1 MRRAVLTLAL
11 ALPLLTGIAQAQ
23 QQAPQSPETQQ
34 AVPQSA
40 QPAQQQSQENGAGP
54 PAGAPDVQNATP
66 ESQSAGQNQQRQ
78 VPQTTD
84 TSAPTGTPAAPQPT
98 VAPTPVAPVTA
109 PPPEGQRGQPSA
121 EEQELEAA
129 LKGERIQ
136 GRISI
141 PNQTASNLVQPAGR
155 DWRVFHNRTLPWV
168 AGVAVVATVVLL
180 ALFFLIRGRVRVREG
195 FSGRTMLRFN
205 FFERA
210 VHWMT
215 ASCFIVLALS
225 GLNLTFGRYLIRP
238 VIGPEAFTTVSHWG
252 KMAHNFLAFP
262 FTLGI
267 LLLFIMWVGGNL
279 PTRGDLTWLAQG
291 GGIIGHA
298 NPKADRFNAGQ
309 KGIFWI
315 TVLGGAAVAAS
326 GYLLVFPFTVL
337 DVNGQQWA
345 HMTHGI
351 VSAIMIAAI
360 LAHIYIGTLGM
371 EGAFSAMGSGQ
382 VDYNWAREHHELWVE
397 QELAKAHETARPG
410 STNEPT
416 PRPAGAD

>member
-1 MRRAVLTLAL
+1 MRRAALTLAL
-11 ALPLLTGIAQAQ
+11 ALPLLAGVAQAQQ

-54 PAGAPDVQNATP
+54 PAGAPEVQNATP

-84 TSAPTGTPAAPQPT
+84 SSAPTGTPAAPQPEA
-98 VAPTPVAPVTA
+98 APTPVAPVTA
-109 PPPEGQRGQPSA
+109 PPPEGARGPTA
-121 EEQELEAA
+121 EERELEAA
-129 LKGERIQ
+129 LKGERIE

-141 PNQTASNLVQPAGR
+141 PNQSAGVLVQPEGR

-168 AGVAVVATVVLL
+168 AGVAVVGTVVLL
-180 ALFFLIRGRVRVREG
+180 ALFFLIRGRVRVRGG
-195 FSGRTMLRFN
+195 FSGRTMLRFT

-210 VHWMT
+210 AHWMT

-225 GLNLTFGRYLIRP
+225 GLNLTFGRAVIRP
-238 VIGPEAFTTVSHWG
+238 VIGPEAFTTLSHWG

-279 PTRGDLTWLAQG
+279 PTRGDITWLAQG
-291 GGIIGHA
+291 GGMVGSHH
-298 NPKADRFNAGQ
+298 PKADRFNAGQ

-326 GYLLVFPFTVL
+326 GYLLVFPFTLL

-351 VSAIMIAAI
+351 ISAVMMAAI

-397 QELAKAHETARPG
+397 QELAKAHDTVRPG
-410 STNEPT
+410 SGGPA

>member
-1 MRRAVLTLAL
+1 MRRAALTLAL
-11 ALPLLTGIAQAQ
+11 ALPLLAGVAQAQQ

-54 PAGAPDVQNATP
+54 PAGAPEVQNATP

-84 TSAPTGTPAAPQPT
+84 TSAPTGTPTAPQPEA
-98 VAPTPVAPVTA
+98 APTPVAPVTA
-109 PPPEGQRGQPSA
+109 PPPEGARGPTA
-121 EEQELEAA
+121 EERELEAA
-129 LKGERIQ
+129 LKGERIE

-141 PNQTASNLVQPAGR
+141 PNQSAGVLVQPEGR

-168 AGVAVVATVVLL
+168 AGVAVVGTVVLL
-180 ALFFLIRGRVRVREG
+180 ALFFLIRGRVRVRGG
-195 FSGRTMLRFN
+195 FSGRTMLRFT

-210 VHWMT
+210 AHWMT

-225 GLNLTFGRYLIRP
+225 GLNLTFGRAVIRP
-238 VIGPEAFTTVSHWG
+238 VIGPEAFTTLSHWG

-279 PTRGDLTWLAQG
+279 PTRGDITWLAQG
-291 GGIIGHA
+291 GGMVGNHH
-298 NPKADRFNAGQ
+298 PKADRFNAGQ

-326 GYLLVFPFTVL
+326 GYLLVFPFTLL

-351 VSAIMIAAI
+351 ISAVMMAAI

-397 QELAKAHETARPG
+397 QELAKAHDTVRPG
-410 STNEPT
+410 SGGPA

>member
-1 MRRAVLTLAL
+1 MRRAALTLAL
-11 ALPLLTGIAQAQ
+11 ALPLLTGIAQAQQ

-54 PAGAPDVQNATP
+54 PAGAPEVQNATP

-84 TSAPTGTPAAPQPT
+84 TSAPTGTPAAPQPEA
-98 VAPTPVAPVTA
+98 APTPVAPVTA
-109 PPPEGQRGQPSA
+109 PPPEGTRGPTA
-121 EEQELEAA
+121 EERELEAA

-141 PNQTASNLVQPAGR
+141 PNQSAGVLVQPEGR

-168 AGVAVVATVVLL
+168 AGTAVVGTVVLL

-195 FSGRTMLRFN
+195 FSGRTMLRFT

-215 ASCFIVLALS
+215 ASSFIVLALS
-225 GLNLTFGRYLIRP
+225 GLNLTFGRDVLRP
-238 VIGPEAFTTVSHWG
+238 VIGPEAFTTLSHWG
-252 KMAHNFLAFP
+252 KTAHNFLAFP

-279 PTRGDLTWLAQG
+279 PTRGDVTWLMQG
-291 GGIIGHA
+291 GGMIGHT

-315 TVLGGAAVAAS
+315 TVLGGAAVAVS
-326 GYLLVFPFTVL
+326 GYLLVFL
-337 DVNGQQWA
+337 
-345 HMTHGI
+345 HG
-351 VSAIMIAAI
+351 A
-360 LAHIYIGTLGM
+360 GR
-371 EGAFSAMGSGQ
+371 EWPAMGAYGPWHHLRRDDGGHPGPYLHRHPGHGGRLLRYGQ
-382 VDYNWAREHHELWVE
+382 RAGGLQLGARAPRFWVD
-397 QELAKAHETARPG
+397 QELAKAHDTVRPG
-410 STNEPT
+410 SGGPA

>member
-1 MRRAVLTLAL
+1 EA
-11 ALPLLTGIAQAQ
+11 
-23 QQAPQSPETQQ
+23 
-34 AVPQSA
+34 
-40 QPAQQQSQENGAGP
+40 
-54 PAGAPDVQNATP
+54 
-66 ESQSAGQNQQRQ
+66 
-78 VPQTTD
+78 
-84 TSAPTGTPAAPQPT
+84 
-98 VAPTPVAPVTA
+98 APTPVAPVTA
-109 PPPEGQRGQPSA
+109 PPPEGTRGPTA
-121 EEQELEAA
+121 EERELEAA

-141 PNQTASNLVQPAGR
+141 PNQSAGVLVQPEGR

-168 AGVAVVATVVLL
+168 AGTAVVGTVVLL

-195 FSGRTMLRFN
+195 FSGRTMLRFT

-215 ASCFIVLALS
+215 ASSFIVLALS
-225 GLNLTFGRYLIRP
+225 GLNLTFGRDVLRP
-238 VIGPEAFTTVSHWG
+238 VIGPEAFTTLSHWG
-252 KMAHNFLAFP
+252 KTAHNFLAFP

-279 PTRGDLTWLAQG
+279 PTRGDVTWLMQG
-291 GGIIGHA
+291 GGMIGHT

-315 TVLGGAAVAAS
+315 TVLGGAAVAVS

-345 HMTHGI
+345 HMVHGI
-351 VSAIMIAAI
+351 ISAVMMAAI

-382 VDYNWAREHHELWVE
+382 VDYNWAREHHELWVD
-397 QELAKAHETARPG
+397 QELAKAHDTVRPG
-410 STNEPT
+410 SGGPA

>member
-1 MRRAVLTLAL
+1 MRRAALTLAL
-11 ALPLLTGIAQAQ
+11 VLPLLAGAAQAQQ

-54 PAGAPDVQNATP
+54 PAGAPEVQNATP

-78 VPQTTD
+78 VPNTTD
-84 TSAPTGTPAAPQPT
+84 TSAPTGTPAAPQPE
-98 VAPTPVAPVTA
+98 VAPKPAAPVEA
-109 PPPEGQRGQPSA
+109 PVPLRSRGPTA
-121 EEQELEAA
+121 EELELEAA
-129 LKGERIQ
+129 LKDERIQ

-155 DWRVFHNRTLPWV
+155 DWRVFHNRTLLWV
-168 AGVAVVATVVLL
+168 SGVAVAGTVLL
-180 ALFFLIRGRVRVREG
+180 LAFFFLVRGRVRIRDG

-210 VHWMT
+210 AHWMT
-215 ASCFIVLALS
+215 ASTFVVLALS
-225 GLNLTFGRYLIRP
+225 GLNLTFGRHLLLP
-238 VIGPEAFTTVSHWG
+238 LIGPEAFTTLSHWG
-252 KMAHNFLAFP
+252 KTAHNFLAFP

-279 PTRGDLTWLAQG
+279 PTKGDLVWLAQG
-291 GGIIGHA
+291 GGMIGSHH
-298 NPKADRFNAGQ
+298 PKADRFNAGQ

-315 TVLGGAAVAAS
+315 TVLGGAAVAVS
-326 GYLLVFPFTVL
+326 GYLLVFPFYVV
-337 DVNGQQWA
+337 DIAGQQWA
-345 HMTHGI
+345 HMAHGV
-351 VSAIMIAAI
+351 VSAVMMASI

-397 QELAKAHETARPG
+397 QELAKAHEAVRPG
-410 STNEPT
+410 SGGPA

>member
-1 MRRAVLTLAL
+1 MRRAALTLAL
-11 ALPLLTGIAQAQ
+11 ALPLLAGTAQAQQ

-34 AVPQSA
+34 TLPQSA

-54 PAGAPDVQNATP
+54 PAGSPDVQNATP

-78 VPQTTD
+78 VPETTD
-84 TSAPTGTPAAPQPT
+84 TSAPTGAPAAPQPEA
-98 VAPTPVAPVTA
+98 APTPVAPVTA
-109 PPPEGQRGQPSA
+109 PPPEGTRGPTA
-121 EEQELEAA
+121 EERELEAA
-129 LKGERIQ
+129 LKGERIE

-141 PNQTASNLVQPAGR
+141 PNQSAGVLVQPEGR

-168 AGVAVVATVVLL
+168 AGTAVVGTVVLL
-180 ALFFLIRGRVRVREG
+180 ALFFLLRGRVRIREG

-225 GLNLTFGRYLIRP
+225 GLNLIFGRELIRP
-238 VIGPEAFTTVSHWG
+238 LIGPEAFTTLSYWG
-252 KMAHNFLAFP
+252 KAAHNFLAFP

-279 PTRGDLTWLAQG
+279 PTRGDMVWLMQG
-291 GGIIGHA
+291 GGMVGSHH
-298 NPKADRFNAGQ
+298 PKADRFNAGQ

-315 TVLGGAAVAAS
+315 TVLGGAAVSVS
-326 GYLLVFPFTVL
+326 GYLLVFPFTLL

-351 VSAIMIAAI
+351 VSAVMMAAI

-371 EGAFSAMGSGQ
+371 EGAFSAMGSGK

-397 QELAKAHETARPG
+397 QELAKAHETIRPG
-410 STNEPT
+410 SGGPS